1 MIVSLD
7 PELNSYVLKQDNRA
21 FQIWYPESLKR
32 ILGAVLEVTSS
43 ESLHKRMRTM
53 VLRVFGPENLRLVLL
68 RDVQGA
74 ARSNLSSWA
83 DRPSIELKEAV
94 SSVCM
99 HACSG
104 LYIFYLSIYLSIYL
118 CQFLFPKIKDDILC
132 R

>member
-21 FQIWYPESLKR
+21 FHIWYPESLKR
-32 ILGAVLEVTSS
+32 IFGAVLEVTST

-68 RDVQGA
+68 RHVQGA

-83 DRPSIELKEAV
+83 HRPSIELKEAV

-99 HACSG
+99 LAP
-104 LYIFYLSIYLSIYL
+104 LSIYVSFFSPKKISDIRLLGIF
-118 CQFLFPKIKDDILC
+118 FLV
-132 R
+132 